1 MEALRRMLARDAACS
16 YIRAKPFGA
25 GMPVAGTGFLVNRGF
40 RRNACTGPD
49 SLLSGET
56 RKMAK
61 VIGID
66 LGTTNSCIAIMDG
79 KEPKVIENAEG
90 ARTTPSIVAISGD
103 DERLVGQPAKRQ
115 AVTNPENTIFA
126 VKRLIGRRYDDPVTE
141 KDKKLVPYKI
151 VKGDNGDAW
160 VEAGGRKQS
169 PSQISAMILQK
180 MKETAEAYL
189 GEKVEKAV
197 ITVPAYFND
206 AQRQATKDA
215 GKIAGL
221 EVLRIIN
228 EPTAAALAY
237 GLDKKEGKTIAV
249 YDLGGGTFDI
259 SVLEIGDGVFEVKS
273 TNGDTFLGGEDFDMR
288 LVEYL
293 AAEFKKEQ
301 GIDLKNDKL
310 ALQRLKEA
318 AEKAKIELS
327 STTQTEI
334 NLPFITADATG
345 PKHLT
350 LKLTRAKFEQL
361 VDDLVQRTIAP
372 CKAAL
377 KDAGLKASEI
387 DEVVLVGGMTRMP
400 KIQEI
405 VKQFFGKEP
414 HKGVNPDEVV
424 ALGAAIQAGVLQGDV
439 KDVLLLDV
447 TPLSLGIETLGGV
460 FTRLI
465 ERNTTI
471 PTKKSQVF
479 STAEDSQSAVTIRVF
494 QGEREMAADN
504 KALGQFDLVGIP
516 PAPRGVPQI
525 EVTFDIDAN
534 GIVNVSAKDK
544 GTGKEHQIRIQAS
557 GGLSDADIEKMVKDA
572 EANAET
578 DKKRRALVE
587 ARNQAEALLHSSEKS
602 LKEYGDKVSEGE
614 RTAISDAIAAL
625 KTATEGD
632 DPADIEAKSQS
643 LAEASMKL
651 GQAMYEASQKE
662 AAEADAKADAAKDS
676 DVVDADFEEIDEDD
690 DKKKSA

>member
-1 MEALRRMLARDAACS
+1 
-16 YIRAKPFGA
+16 
-25 GMPVAGTGFLVNRGF
+25 
-40 RRNACTGPD
+40 
-49 SLLSGET
+49 
-56 RKMAK
+56 MAK

-361 VDDLVQRTIAP
+361 VDDLVQRTIEP

-377 KDAGLKASEI
+377 KDAGLKAAEI

-578 DKKRRALVE
+578 DKKRRGLVE
-587 ARNQAEALLHSSEKS
+587 ARNQAEAMLHSSEKS
-602 LKEYGDKVSEGE
+602 LKEYGDKVSEAD
-614 RTAISDAIAAL
+614 RKAIVDAIAAL
-625 KTATEGD
+625 KTASEGD
-632 DPADIEAKSQS
+632 DAADIEAKSQV

-676 DVVDADFEEIDEDD
+676 DVVDADFEEINEDD

>member
-1 MEALRRMLARDAACS
+1 
-16 YIRAKPFGA
+16 
-25 GMPVAGTGFLVNRGF
+25 
-40 RRNACTGPD
+40 
-49 SLLSGET
+49 
-56 RKMAK
+56 MAK

-66 LGTTNSCIAIMDG
+66 LGTTNSCVAVMDG
-79 KEPKVIENAEG
+79 SDAKVIENAEG
-90 ARTTPSIVAISGD
+90 ARTTPSMVAFSD
-103 DERLVGQPAKRQ
+103 DGERLTGQPAKRQ
-115 AVTNPENTIFA
+115 AVTNPENTLFA
-126 VKRLIGRRYDDPVTE
+126 VKRLIGRRYEDKTVE
-141 KDKKLVPYKI
+141 KDKGLVPYKI
-151 VKGDNGDAW
+151 VKADNGDAW
-160 VEAGGRKQS
+160 VEAAGQKYS

-180 MKETAEAYL
+180 MKETAESYL
-189 GEKVEKAV
+189 GEKVEQAV

-237 GLDKKEGKTIAV
+237 GLEKKEGKTIAV

-259 SVLEIGDGVFEVKS
+259 SILEIGDGVFEVKS

-293 AAEFKKEQ
+293 AAEFKKDQ
-301 GIDLKNDKL
+301 GIDLTGDKL

-327 STTQTEI
+327 SSAQTEI
-334 NLPFITADATG
+334 NLPFITADQTG

-350 LKLTRAKFEQL
+350 MKLSRAKFESL
-361 VDDLVQRTIAP
+361 VDDLVQRTVAP
-372 CKAAL
+372 CKAAI
-377 KDAGLKASEI
+377 KDAGVKPGEI
-387 DEVVLVGGMTRMP
+387 DEVILVGGMTRMP
-400 KIQEI
+400 KVQET

-424 ALGAAIQAGVLQGDV
+424 AMGAAIQAGVLQGDV

-465 ERNTTI
+465 DRNTTI
-471 PTKKSQVF
+471 PTKKSQTF
-479 STAEDSQSAVTIRVF
+479 STADDNQNAVTIRVF

-504 KALGQFDLVGIP
+504 KMLGQFDLVGIP

-544 GTGKEHQIRIQAS
+544 GTGKEQQIRIQAS
-557 GGLSDADIEKMVKDA
+557 GGLSDDDIETMVKDA
-572 EANAET
+572 EAHADE
-578 DKKRRALVE
+578 DKKRREAVE
-587 ARNQAEALLHSSEKS
+587 AKNQAESLVHSSEKS
-602 LKEYGDKVSEGE
+602 LEEYGDKVGE
-614 RTAISDAIAAL
+614 DDRKAISDAIEAL
-625 KTATEGD
+625 KTAMAAEEPD
-632 DPADIEAKSQS
+632 AEDIKAKTQT
-643 LAEASMKL
+643 LAEVSMKL
-651 GQAMYEASQKE
+651 GQAMYESQQTE
-662 AAEADAKADAAKDS
+662 AAEADAAADAAGDE
-676 DVVDADFEEIDEDD
+676 DVVDADFEEVKDD
-690 DKKKSA
+690 DEKKSA